1 MFRPCVNPKTGEIEL
16 RNLETCDTLD
26 DVVLVRTSVEANQGS
41 ISVDWD
47 GIKTE
52 SKTRKT
58 ALKQSEQEEQIAIE
72 KAISKNPKLSNKE

>member
-1 MFRPCVNPKTGEIEL
+1 MFRPCINPKTGEIEL
-16 RNLETCDTLD
+16 RNLETCETLD

>member
-1 MFRPCVNPKTGEIEL
+1 MFRPCINPITGEVEL
-16 RNLETCDTLD
+16 RDLETCDTLD

-72 KAISKNPKLSNKE
+72 KAISKNPKLSSKE